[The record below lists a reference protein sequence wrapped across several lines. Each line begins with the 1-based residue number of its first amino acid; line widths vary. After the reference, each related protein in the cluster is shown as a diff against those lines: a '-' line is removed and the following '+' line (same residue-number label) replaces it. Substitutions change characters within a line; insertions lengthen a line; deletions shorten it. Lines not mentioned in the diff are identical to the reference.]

1 MNRAAPFFC
10 VLLIFW
16 VAAVC
21 PPEAAAQNLGNKAPP
36 PPTKEEKAARTAKAP
51 REAKVTIPD
60 PPGAPLR
67 VHLVQET
74 NNDPSVGVEPGRT
87 VKLAWEPPRDCAPIL
102 YYMVERAQVGP
113 TFPDTLLIDNI
124 TDTFVEFNVEHGK
137 PTTVRVAAMDT
148 FLQVGAFS
156 EPVPVYGP
164 RVNKGRY

>member
-1 MNRAAPFFC
+1 MNRAAPVFF
-10 VLLIFW
+10 VLLIFF

-21 PPEAAAQNLGNKAPP
+21 PPDSAAQNLGNKPPP
-36 PPTKEEKAARTAKAP
+36 PPTKEEKAAKTARAP
-51 REAKVTIPD
+51 KEAKVTIPD

-67 VHLVQET
+67 AHLIQDK
-74 NNDPSVGVEPGRT
+74 NNDPSVSVEPGRT

-113 TFPDTLLIDNI
+113 TFPDTLLIDKI

-137 PTTVRVAAMDT
+137 PTTVRVAAIDT

-156 EPVPVYGP
+156 ESVPVYGP
-164 RVNKGRY
+164 RVKKDRY